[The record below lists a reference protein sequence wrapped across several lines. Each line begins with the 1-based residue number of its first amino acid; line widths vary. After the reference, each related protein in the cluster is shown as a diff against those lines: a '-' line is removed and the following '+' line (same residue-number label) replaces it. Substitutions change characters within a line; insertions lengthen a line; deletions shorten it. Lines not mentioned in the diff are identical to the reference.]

1 MILINKEEKELI
13 SRFFPNV
20 HITRTMKQKSKRHR
34 YYCEEDKRVMVF
46 LRKLRGESE
55 ETERYVRRGGRH
67 TDRKNARR
75 VFI

>member
-34 YYCEEDKRVMVF
+34 YYCEEDRRVMVF
-46 LRKLRGESE
+46 LRKLRGEG
-55 ETERYVRRGGRH
+55 ETDTYERRGGRH

-75 VFI
+75 VSV